1 MYSSQI
7 QVESDAA
14 LARAFQEEEY
24 RAGRAPKPP
33 PALRPEYPRYPV
45 AEELPNQHDQ
55 PSHFED
61 WTGVLQDQAE
71 TLRERVNRVQAA
83 HRAEQASAQRWS
95 ERDLQLAQG
104 LQAQELR
111 LGRKP
116 GANASQVPPSQQKD
130 LELARGLQAQELEAA
145 QTSGAPVDWSVLE
158 KLSPPQDPEAGSE
171 VPQGAEVLKG
181 LSFARSDLSTS
192 SVGPGTPVASEVVPP
207 DGFFDG
213 IRTDPKIVPIV
224 SPEEFDEGVSHS
236 SRSTQFAEDLDGF
249 PEAGESLFQW
259 PATRVPCTPVSF
271 SQFDYLVSP

>member
-1 MYSSQI
+1 MYTSQI
-7 QVESDAA
+7 QVESDAV

-33 PALRPEYPRYPV
+33 PLRPEYPRYP
-45 AEELPNQHDQ
+45 AAAELPNQHDQ

-71 TLRERVNRVQAA
+71 TLRERAERVQAA
-83 HRAEQASAQRWS
+83 HRAEQASAQRRS

-104 LQAQELR
+104 LQAQELG
-111 LGRKP
+111 LGRNP
-116 GANASQVPPSQQKD
+116 GANGGQVPPSQQKD
-130 LELARGLQAQELEAA
+130 LELARGLQAQELEAV

-158 KLSPPQDPEAGSE
+158 KLSPSQELEAGSE
-171 VPQGAEVLKG
+171 VSQGADRLKG
-181 LSFARSDLSTS
+181 LSFAKSDLSTN

-236 SRSTQFAEDLDGF
+236 SRSTQFAEDLDGI
-249 PEAGESLFQW
+249 PEAGKPPFQW
-259 PATRVPCTPVSF
+259 PAI
-271 SQFDYLVSP
+271 